1 MFFRGWM
8 RPLRSNEVPFKGAKV
23 YSSVELKSHSYYSSC
38 CCVSVGWGSNPLS
51 AGFVVFPCLTAD
63 KCSLYGQITISCRLL
78 ESICFL
84 RFAPFMLQECRQTA
98 ATGAYQTIKKPTHP
112 WWFWY
117 SGVFLLHQTPLS
129 LYLFLQT
136 GSSGGLAEKE
146 RRGARWKKQNKFSDM
161 PPEAERL
168 CRRTDS
174 PSSSCRTEE
183 KIFKRRQKQRASPLT
198 GKRAGGDAV
207 SHNVKRSG
215 SSVHVYI
222 YTQLLGQLTTL
233 QHESVCV
240 CVCMGHNL
248 L

>member
-1 MFFRGWM
+1 MQ
-8 RPLRSNEVPFKGAKV
+8 PLWTNNYLV
-23 YSSVELKSHSYYSSC
+23 
-38 CCVSVGWGSNPLS
+38 
-51 AGFVVFPCLTAD
+51 
-63 KCSLYGQITISCRLL
+63 QITWVHLFFK
-78 ESICFL
+78 ICSFYVT
-84 RFAPFMLQECRQTA
+84 RMQTDSSNRSLPNH
-98 ATGAYQTIKKPTHP
+98 KKTTHP

-136 GSSGGLAEKE
+136 GSSRGLAEKE

-207 SHNVKRSG
+207 SHNVKWSG
-215 SSVHVYI
+215 SSVHVYSFMFVPS
-222 YTQLLGQLTTL
+222 YWVSW
-233 QHESVCV
+233 QHYNMKVCV
-240 CVCMGHNL
+240 FACAWENNIKSNL
-248 L
+248 LLWATSSINHLIFYLD